1 MPHYRCYF
9 LGADGRIKEVED
21 IHCGTDDE
29 AIAAGLHLLSHRAD
43 RDGIEIWNG
52 TRRIHGE
59 QRTPSE
65 RP

>member
-1 MPHYRCYF
+1 MAHYRCYF

-29 AIAAGLHLLSHRAD
+29 AIAAGRQLVARRAD
-43 RDGIEIWNG
+43 RDGFEIWNG

-59 QRTPSE
+59 QRTPSGT
-65 RP
+65 P